1 MSKRIETEKKY
12 FCANSEELISK
23 INSLDFK
30 LVSNSNESD
39 EYFTDIN
46 SNYIKNRTCLR
57 IRKTLDNM
65 QVTFKG
71 KSKDFSN
78 SFCKLESNYN
88 VSKDS
93 YNDFINLFSNLG
105 FYSYTI
111 VNKNRY
117 TYRTTDKKYTYS
129 IMVDNIDELG
139 GFVEFE
145 LVCEEDTY
153 DEADLRIKLNK
164 FVSKFNDLN
173 LEEADLPY
181 RDYIAIKMYNDY
193 LPKKEVKG
201 IHLNIDLFLK
211 KYEKD
216 FYNFYKSIIHNSSCK
231 LQAFRGEI
239 YNVSEDEKEKLNT
252 YFDNI
257 KIYDTNFVIM
267 FELLKQINKLGLKI
281 ILSTNCNESFV
292 NTLFNRVFNTKII
305 DSIIYL
311 NNNKAIYSELMKYN
325 IDLKNYFNVSK
336 LNLKETNSLLLVII
350 NNYGITNS

>member
-23 INSLDFK
+23 IDALGFK
-30 LVSNSNESD
+30 LVSNSLESD

-46 SNYIKNRTCLR
+46 SDDVRTRTCLR
-57 IRKTLDNM
+57 IRKTDDKM

-78 SFCKLESNYN
+78 SFCKLESNYS
-88 VSKDS
+88 VSIDS

-117 TYRTTDKKYTYS
+117 TYQTNDKKYKYS

-145 LVCEEDTY
+145 LICEEETF
-153 DEADLRIKLNK
+153 DEFDLRTRLNK
-164 FVSKFNDLN
+164 FISKFSDLN
-173 LEEADLPY
+173 LEEATLPY
-181 RDYIAIKMYNDY
+181 RDFIAQKVYNDY
-193 LPKKEVKG
+193 LPKKGMYGV
-201 IHLNIDLFLK
+201 HLNIDSFLK

-216 FYNFYKSIIHNSSCK
+216 FYNYYKTVVKSKSLK
-231 LQAFRGEI
+231 LQAFRGNI
-239 YNVSEDEKEKLNT
+239 YDLSEEERDKLNT

-257 KIYDTNFVIM
+257 RIHDTNFVVM
-267 FELLKQINKLGLKI
+267 FELLKQIKSLGLNI
-281 ILSTNCNESFV
+281 ILSTNCNELFV
-292 NTLFNRVFNTKII
+292 SVLFNKIFKKEVI
-305 DSIIYL
+305 DKIIYL
-311 NNNKAIYSELMKYN
+311 NNNKAIYSELLKNN
-325 IDLKNYFNVSK
+325 IDLKCYFNISK
-336 LNLKETNSLLLVII
+336 LNLKETVSVLLVII
-350 NNYGITNS
+350 NNFGITK